1 MYYYDTSVMLSL
13 CSQCISKEMNL
24 ITGPVEF
31 DIAMNDVY

>member
-24 ITGPVEF
+24 ITVEF